1 MLQGGAGNDVLKGG
15 GGNDTYIFNRDGHD
29 FIDDFGGAAIDFGA
43 GIAPSDV
50 TVSKL
55 FTGELI
61 LSFAGSGDLVM
72 FPAGDIFGDAGMP
85 LETVKFADGTVWS
98 AADVLARVTDMQSVS
113 GANDGGTV
121 TVDCYV
127 AQGLTMVNLGFG
139 FGYLNAPRLHGVTPG
154 DIDLERVGDG
164 SLYFDKDSR
173 SSISARSRRAPA

>member
-15 GGNDTYIFNRDGHD
+15 GGNDTYIFNRGDGHD
-29 FIDDFGGAAIDFGA
+29 FIDDFCGAADELDFGA

-85 LETVKFADGTVWS
+85 LGATKFADGTVWS
-98 AADVLARVTDMQSVS
+98 AADVC
-113 GANDGGTV
+113 
-121 TVDCYV
+121 VDRHAV
-127 AQGLTMVNLGFG
+127 G
-139 FGYLNAPRLHGVTPG
+139 
-154 DIDLERVGDG
+154 ER
-164 SLYFDKDSR
+164 R
-173 SSISARSRRAPA
+173 E